1 MIDTVNSL
9 HNFTD
14 SQWQGLKIQ
23 VPFTNKEAYIISP
36 DHINVYAQKFKF
48 WVSGIMYLFTALFLI
63 KQARTVLNS

>member
-14 SQWQGLKIQ
+14 SEWQGLKIQ

-36 DHINVYAQKFKF
+36 EHINVYSQKFKF
-48 WVSGIMYLFTALFLI
+48 WISGIMYMFTALFLI
-63 KQARTVLNS
+63 KQARIVLSS